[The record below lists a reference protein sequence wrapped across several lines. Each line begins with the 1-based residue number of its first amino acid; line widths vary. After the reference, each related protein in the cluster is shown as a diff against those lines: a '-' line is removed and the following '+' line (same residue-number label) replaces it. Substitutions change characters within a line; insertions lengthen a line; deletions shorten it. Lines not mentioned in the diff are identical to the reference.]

1 MNSHFKHIKDK
12 LEQRKDDNSFR
23 ELKFNN
29 NLVDFCS
36 NDYLGLASEQEI
48 HMLDTIKQFGS
59 TGSRLISGNFKQAV
73 EVEVYL
79 ADFYKAESGLIF
91 NSGYTA
97 NVGLFSCIAQRSDT
111 IIYDELIH
119 ASIRDGI
126 KLSNANSFS
135 FKHNDLLALMN
146 KIKKAKGNVFI
157 AVESIYSMDGDEAP
171 LQKIVEICKE
181 FDAALIV
188 DEAHSCGIFGEK
200 GEGLVVEHGLENDVF
215 ARVVTFGKAF
225 GCHGAVVLGNKL
237 LRDYLINYSRSFIYT
252 TALPI
257 TAVLTIKSSHQFLLK
272 NLDKIERLRGLISY
286 FKKSIVNNQ
295 LSIINS
301 DSPIQCIVVPGN
313 DKVRKLAI
321 DIQNKGIDVRPI
333 LAPTVPKGEERLRI
347 CLHSFNTEQ
356 QVEDLIKLIGD
367 KL

>member
-48 HMLDTIKQFGS
+48 HMLDNIKQFGS

-73 EVEVYL
+73 EVEAYL

-135 FKHNDLLALMN
+135 FKHNDLSALTD
-146 KIKKAKGNVFI
+146 KIKIAKGNVFI

-171 LQKIVEICKE
+171 LQKIVAICKE

-188 DEAHSCGIFGEK
+188 DEAHSCGIFGGK
-200 GEGLVVEHGLENDVF
+200 GEGLVIEHGLENDVF

-301 DSPIQCIVVPGN
+301 NSPIQCIVVPGN
-313 DKVRKLAI
+313 DKVRELALSL
-321 DIQNKGIDVRPI
+321 QNKGFDVRPI

-356 QVEDLIKLIGD
+356 QVEDLIKLIGE